1 MTVSAV
7 FLDRDGVLNPDAGYT
22 YTLQDATLFADVLP
36 CLQQL
41 SRSGF
46 CLVVVSN
53 QSGVGR
59 GMYRAE
65 DVDRF
70 HERLQSILLDGGV
83 TIPASHFYFC
93 PHTPADCCTCRK
105 PAPGMLFAAANN
117 HKLDL
122 RASYLI
128 GDKETDIKAGHAAG
142 VTTILL
148 NRSERKVTTQA
159 HYLSPSLIHAADLI
173 LSLARHSVR

>member
-7 FLDRDGVLNPDAGYT
+7 FLDRDGVLNPDFGYT
-22 YTLQDATLFADVLP
+22 YKVQGATLFADVLP
-36 CLQQL
+36 SLQQL

-46 CLVVVSN
+46 RLVVVSN

-70 HERLQSILLDGGV
+70 HERLRSILLDGGV

-93 PHTPADCCTCRK
+93 PHTPADSCTCRK
-105 PAPGMLFAAANN
+105 PAPGMLLAAAHN
-117 HKLDL
+117 HELDL

-128 GDKETDIKAGHAAG
+128 GDKETDIKAGRAAG
-142 VTTILL
+142 VTTTLL
-148 NRSERKVTTQA
+148 NRSGGNIITEA
-159 HYLSPSLIHAADLI
+159 DYFSPSLIHAAHLI
-173 LSLARHSVR
+173 LSLASYPIL